1 MSQADF
7 LTFYVSTLFAFVGV
21 ASVFI
26 KYLIGQI
33 KRLESRV
40 DDIYD
45 LLLERQ

>member
-1 MSQADF
+1 MTQADF

-21 ASVFI
+21 AGVFI

>member
-1 MSQADF
+1 MTQSDF
-7 LTFYVSTLFAFVGV
+7 LIFYVATLGSFVTIAGF
-21 ASVFI
+21 FI

>member
-1 MSQADF
+1 MTQADF
-7 LTFYVSTLFAFVGV
+7 LTFYVSTLMAFVGV
-21 ASVFI
+21 AGVFI

>member
-1 MSQADF
+1 MSQQDF

-21 ASVFI
+21 AGVFI

-45 LLLERQ
+45 LLLERH

>member
-1 MSQADF
+1 MSQSDF
-7 LTFYVSTLFAFVGV
+7 LTFYVSTLFAFVGI
-21 ASVFI
+21 AGMFMR
-26 KYLIGQI
+26 YLIGQI